1 MRNAIKRILIT
12 GTILLGLGFFS
23 MKTQAL
29 ELPQSGLPSVEYN
42 MSVNGDKTES
52 ISNIVDMTSITG
64 ENGDVD
70 DVNESKSAEELNDD
84 ESETKSTAVR
94 IINPQKEMKRGEKQA
109 LSIEYE
115 SEDGKEVEFF
125 SSNENVASIDNRG
138 EISANDTGETEIIV
152 FIGEVKDS
160 FVLKVI
166 DDAINATEIEFGEYQ
181 DIMKPK
187 QRQTMMVMIFPESTT
202 DKTVKFTSSDSSV
215 AKINQLG
222 MITALK
228 EGETIIRAACGEAAT
243 EFKLSVTKEGA
254 GYKPVEKI
262 ELADTLDKLEV
273 DQTAQLYASVIPV
286 DATKQIITYTSQTPE
301 IASVTSKGT
310 IKGLKPGTAVIT
322 ISADNCKM
330 DVTISVYVKTKE
342 IKVNN
347 QYMILKPDQN
357 EKIQVSVLPAESCQD
372 LTFESKDTNVVTVSE
387 DGTVRAVD
395 VGSTAVIISNGD
407 LTVSV
412 SVIVNS
418 NEQITSENVRK
429 DSITPQMSYK
439 HNNVIDSTNHKFI
452 SSEELL
458 SLYKEKDNLLVL
470 GNGYSFT
477 IAGEDICNY
486 KNTMATDIELKS
498 DDEGIKFCLNKGRF
512 MCGKITLCID
522 NITGNYLYLYNTVK
536 GVYEEIGFDDISTLS
551 LTSPGTYLISDKKI
565 KYVSKWIKI
574 MAITGGTACCVCA
587 ALYIGFKKRYW
598 FW

>member
-1 MRNAIKRILIT
+1 MKNTIKSILIT
-12 GTILLGLGFFS
+12 GTILLGLGFFPV
-23 MKTQAL
+23 KTQGQ
-29 ELPQSGLPSVEYN
+29 ELPQPGLPSVGLN
-42 MSVNGDKTES
+42 LPVNGDKVERDTGADEPAPISGETE
-52 ISNIVDMTSITG
+52 NL
-64 ENGDVD
+64 D
-70 DVNESKSAEELNDD
+70 DDNESKQNEELNG
-84 ESETKSTAVR
+84 EEAGTKSTAVR

-109 LSIEYE
+109 LLIESE
-115 SEDGKEVEFF
+115 SEDGKEVEFY
-125 SSNENVASIDNRG
+125 SSNENVASIDSKG
-138 EISANDTGETEIIV
+138 EISANEAGEAEIIAL
-152 FIGEVKDS
+152 IGDVKDS

-166 DDAINATEIEFGEYQ
+166 DDAIYATEIEFGEYQ

-228 EGETIIRAACGEAAT
+228 EGETIIRAVCGKAAT

-262 ELADTLDKLEV
+262 ELAETLDKLEV

-286 DATKQIITYTSQTPE
+286 DATKQILTYTSQTPD
-301 IASVTSKGT
+301 IVSVTSKGT
-310 IKGLKPGTAVIT
+310 VKGLKPGNAVIT
-322 ISADNCKM
+322 ISADNCKI
-330 DVTISVYVKTKE
+330 DVTFSVYVKTKE

-347 QYMILKPDQN
+347 SYMVLKPDQD
-357 EKIQVSVLPAESCQD
+357 EKIQVSVSPAESCQD
-372 LTFESKDTNVVTVSE
+372 LTFESKDTRVATVSE
-387 DGTVRAVD
+387 DGTVRAAG
-395 VGSTAVIISNGD
+395 VGSTAIIISNGD

-418 NEQITSENVRK
+418 NDQIISEIARK
-429 DSITPQMSYK
+429 DSVTPQRNYK
-439 HNNVIDSTNHKFI
+439 HSNVIDSSVHKII
-452 SSEELL
+452 SSDELL

-477 IAGEDICNY
+477 IAGEDIRNY
-486 KNTMATDIELKS
+486 KNTMATDIELEN
-498 DDEGIKFCLNKGRF
+498 DEEGIKFCLNKGKF

-522 NITGNYLYLYNTVK
+522 DITGNYLYLYNTVK
-536 GVYEEIGFDDISTLS
+536 EVYEEIDFDDISTLS

-565 KYVSKWIKI
+565 KYVTKWIKI
-574 MAITGGTACCVCA
+574 MAITGSAVCCVCA
-587 ALYIGFKKRYW
+587 ALYIGIKKRYW

>member
-1 MRNAIKRILIT
+1 MKKIINSILIT
-12 GTILLGLGFFS
+12 GTILLGLGLFS
-23 MKTQAL
+23 IKTQAQ
-29 ELPQSGLPSVEYN
+29 ELPQPGLPSVGLN
-42 MSVNGDKTES
+42 LSVNGDKAES
-52 ISNIVDMTSITG
+52 ISNIDEPASILGETG
-64 ENGDVD
+64 VLD
-70 DVNESKSAEELNDD
+70 DDNESNLNEDSSGEEI
-84 ESETKSTAVR
+84 ETKSTTVR

-109 LSIEYE
+109 LLIEAE
-115 SEDGKEVEFF
+115 SEDDKGVEYY
-125 SSNENVASIDNRG
+125 SSNGNVASIDSKG
-138 EISANDTGETEIIV
+138 EISANEAGETEITAC
-152 FIGEVKDS
+152 IGDVKDS

-166 DDAINATEIEFGEYQ
+166 DDAIYAEEIEFGEYQ

-228 EGETIIRAACGEAAT
+228 EGETIIRAVCGNAAT

-262 ELADTLDKLEV
+262 ELAETLDKLEV
-273 DQTAQLYASVIPV
+273 DQTAQLYASVTPV
-286 DATKQIITYTSQTPE
+286 DATKQILTYTSQTPD

-310 IKGLKPGTAVIT
+310 VKGLKPGTAVIT
-322 ISADNCKM
+322 ISADNCKI

-347 QYMILKPDQN
+347 QYIVLKPDQT
-357 EKIQVSVLPAESCQD
+357 EKIQASVLPSESCQD
-372 LTFESKDTNVVTVSE
+372 LTFESKDTSVATVSE
-387 DGTVRAVD
+387 DGTVRAVG

-418 NEQITSENVRK
+418 NEQKISENARK

-439 HNNVIDSTNHKFI
+439 HSNVIDSSVHKII

-458 SLYKEKDNLLVL
+458 SLYKEKDNLLVI

-477 IAGEDICNY
+477 IAGEDIRNY

-498 DDEGIKFCLNKGRF
+498 DEEGVKFCLNKGKF

-522 NITGNYLYLYNTVK
+522 DITGNYLYLYNTVK
-536 GVYEEIGFDDISTLS
+536 GAYEEIDFDDISTLS
-551 LTSPGTYLISDKKI
+551 LTSPGTYLISNEKI
-565 KYVSKWIKI
+565 KYVSKWMKI
-574 MAITGGTACCVCA
+574 MIISGSAACCICA
-587 ALYIGFKKRYW
+587 AMYIGVKKRYW